1 MEESLKAKIGC
12 KKIKPRRKRMV
23 KIKTFLMAAGLLFV
37 AACSKE
43 DGDIQTMDVS
53 FLFSVRCDE
62 LHVSDI
68 YGGDVAR
75 SVHLTN
81 IDTVTVRFSAM
92 EYGCHDIVVTADG
105 NTTSIPFAVS
115 DSTHS
120 LYKINTQTISV
131 VVDDTWDGEIIYH
144 FHEDGYVD
152 E

>member
-43 DGDIQTMDVS
+43 DGDIQTKDVS
-53 FLFSVRCDE
+53 FLFPVRCDE

-105 NTTSIPFAVS
+105 NTTSIPFTVS
-115 DSTHS
+115 DSTQS
-120 LYKINTQTISV
+120 LYEINTQTISV
-131 VVDDTWDGEIIYH
+131 VVDDTWDGEIIYQNN
-144 FHEDGYVD
+144 
-152 E
+152 